1 MNAKISALLATALVA
16 VAPFAGATNVAL
28 GANVTSTI
36 SNADLSNS
44 NGWCCGTPA
53 ALSTV
58 TDGLTLPVGT
68 QWNEGTVF
76 WAGAGNDTSDALIIT
91 LSQAASVTGI
101 SLEADNND
109 TYSVSYLGLDNAWHA
124 LAAIDPNSDSS
135 WGLGDNTASF
145 SAVTAT
151 AFEIQA
157 SGDGAYA
164 VSEFQANGAFLP
176 AVPEPGMGLMFLA
189 GLGALVSIARRRQA
203 R

>member
-1 MNAKISALLATALVA
+1 MNAKLSTLLATALVA
-16 VAPFAGATNVAL
+16 VAPLAGAANVAG
-28 GANVTSTI
+28 GAAVTTTG
-36 SNADLSNS
+36 AGFGNS
-44 NGWCCGTPA
+44 EGWCCGAPGA
-53 ALSTV
+53 PSSV
-58 TDGLTLPVGT
+58 TDGLTLPTGQ
-68 QWNEGTVF
+68 QWNVGTVF
-76 WAGAGNDTSDALIIT
+76 WGGDGVDTADTITIT
-91 LSQAASVTGI
+91 LAGAASVS
-101 SLEADNND
+101 SLFLQGDNND

-124 LAAIDPNSDSS
+124 LAAIDPNTDSS

-176 AVPEPGMGLMFLA
+176 AVPEPAPGLLLLG
-189 GLGALVSIARRRQA
+189 GLGALASIARRRSA

>member
-1 MNAKISALLATALVA
+1 MNTKISMLLATTLAA
-16 VAPFAGATNVAL
+16 IAPLAGAANVAA
-28 GANVTSTI
+28 GAAVTTTGPGFG
-36 SNADLSNS
+36 NS
-44 NGWCCGTPA
+44 EGWCCGAMAAPA
-53 ALSTV
+53 TV
-58 TDGLTLPVGT
+58 TDGLTLATGT
-68 QWNEGTVF
+68 QWNTGTVF
-76 WAGAGNDTSDALIIT
+76 WGGDNVDTADTVTIK
-91 LSQAASVTGI
+91 LSGAASVS
-101 SLEADNND
+101 SLFLQGDNND

-135 WGLGDNTASF
+135 WGLGDNTSSF

-189 GLGALVSIARRRQA
+189 GLGALASIARRRRQA